1 MMQKLISYKLVV
13 FVPESQ
19 LEKVS
24 SAIFN
29 AGAGVIGNYDHCAF
43 LSPGIGTYR
52 PLKGAK
58 PFKGKSG
65 KLEKTKEFRLEVVVG
80 SKIIKKVILAM
91 KKAHPYE
98 EVAYDVYPLANI

>member
-1 MMQKLISYKLVV
+1 MRKPTKYKLTV
-13 FVPESQ
+13 FIPASY

-24 SAIFN
+24 AVIFD
-29 AGAGVIGNYDHCAF
+29 AGAGIIGNYDHCSFSAA
-43 LSPGIGTYR
+43 GIGTYR

-65 KLEKTKEFRLEVVVG
+65 RIEKVKEYKLEVVV
-80 SKIIKKVILAM
+80 SANRIKIVIAAM

-98 EVAYDVYPLANI
+98 KAAYDVYPLEDI